1 MPALIVR
8 RAVLRGAIFWIGL
21 RLLLLLVAG
30 AAHTVSR
37 QPGVTGLEPHP
48 LLFAVIIA
56 VVAWYDLWRRNEVIF
71 LANLGIGLSRAVAL
85 YVAPVLLLETLPA
98 LLA

>member
-8 RAVLRGAIFWIGL
+8 RAVLRGVIFWIGL

-30 AAHTVSR
+30 AGRSVSH
-37 QPGVTGLEPHP
+37 QPGVSGLEGHP
-48 LLFAVIIA
+48 LLFPAIIVA
-56 VVAWYDLWRRNEVIF
+56 LAWYDLWRRNEVIF
-71 LANLGIGLSRAVAL
+71 LANLGIGLPVAVAL
-85 YVAPVLLLETLPA
+85 YAAPVLLLEMLSA